1 MFLFWPQDKYIP
13 KRIVNFTSWIHKH
26 TRTLAVWCFEESFI
40 VFTFKLQVW
49 KYGNEIQ
56 LLFSRQVVDDPEYV
70 NYVEF
75 NQAETHLIAHCITMG
90 EEFLR
95 FDGIIM
101 VLSIHT
107 GKIGKKKMVFF
118 CDTWIILWVSE
129 EIQMTW
135 KLVLSVSGYAN
146 AFISCF

>member
-1 MFLFWPQDKYIP
+1 MKIRLTGFFFVPI
-13 KRIVNFTSWIHKH
+13 
-26 TRTLAVWCFEESFI
+26 FE
-40 VFTFKLQVW
+40 LQVW

-56 LLFSRQVVDDPEYV
+56 LLFSRQVVDGPEYV

-107 GKIGKKKMVFF
+107 GKIGFKKLFF
-118 CDTWIILWVSE
+118 LCDTWIIL
-129 EIQMTW
+129 
-135 KLVLSVSGYAN
+135 
-146 AFISCF
+146 